1 MHSPTLLY
9 SVMLLVGL
17 MTGIMLVAWK
27 STQIPGMREWFLA
40 FLSALLNILLFL
52 KRELFPEAVFSPI
65 LHALLLSS
73 GAATLIGTYRYL
85 GRRDIPYRTILLGIL
100 TTLAGIA
107 LLGTYLHA
115 PVLLYRLASA
125 ATGVFFILTGMTIWP
140 AHLTRYRARLLFA
153 VISFAHGLFMCG
165 RIFLFTGNFSNP
177 TLAQMSAHTAQII
190 LIEQQIVTVLF
201 GFGIMLL
208 ANEYITSQ
216 LKLLANLD
224 SLTNLYNRRAYLK
237 NLEQSISFSNR
248 TGQALCV
255 LVIDVDHFKRIN
267 DSHGHDAGDMVL
279 KTIAKTIE
287 HCLRTEDVMGR
298 MGGEEFSIC
307 LPNTTLASALIVADR
322 ICKTVHSTAITL
334 ESTDITCSVSVG
346 VATLRKLESPRDVL
360 RRSDQAMYF
369 AKANGRNRVE
379 YAM

>member
-153 VISFAHGLFMCG
+153 VITFAHGLFMCG

-346 VATLRKLESPRDVL
+346 GATLRKLESPRDVL

>member
-153 VISFAHGLFMCG
+153 VITFAHGLFMCG

-208 ANEYITSQ
+208 ANET
-216 LKLLANLD
+216 
-224 SLTNLYNRRAYLK
+224 
-237 NLEQSISFSNR
+237 
-248 TGQALCV
+248 
-255 LVIDVDHFKRIN
+255 
-267 DSHGHDAGDMVL
+267 
-279 KTIAKTIE
+279 
-287 HCLRTEDVMGR
+287 
-298 MGGEEFSIC
+298 
-307 LPNTTLASALIVADR
+307 
-322 ICKTVHSTAITL
+322 
-334 ESTDITCSVSVG
+334 
-346 VATLRKLESPRDVL
+346 SPRSSNCWPIWTL
-360 RRSDQAMYF
+360 
-369 AKANGRNRVE
+369 
-379 YAM
+379 

>member
-1 MHSPTLLY
+1 M
-9 SVMLLVGL
+9 
-17 MTGIMLVAWK
+17 
-27 STQIPGMREWFLA
+27 
-40 FLSALLNILLFL
+40 
-52 KRELFPEAVFSPI
+52 
-65 LHALLLSS
+65 
-73 GAATLIGTYRYL
+73 
-85 GRRDIPYRTILLGIL
+85 
-100 TTLAGIA
+100 
-107 LLGTYLHA
+107 
-115 PVLLYRLASA
+115 LLYRLASA
-125 ATGVFFILTGMTIWP
+125 ATGVFFIFTGITIWP
-140 AHLTRYRARLLFA
+140 AHTARYRARLLFA
-153 VISFAHGLFMCG
+153 VITVAHGLFMCG

-177 TLAQMSAHTAQII
+177 TLAQMSVHNAQII

-255 LVIDVDHFKRIN
+255 LVIDVDHFKHIN

-307 LPNTTLASALIVADR
+307 LPNTTLASALIVAER
-322 ICKTVHSTAITL
+322 ICKAVHSTAITL
-334 ESTDITCSVSVG
+334 ESTNITCSVSVG

>member
-1 MHSPTLLY
+1 M
-9 SVMLLVGL
+9 
-17 MTGIMLVAWK
+17 
-27 STQIPGMREWFLA
+27 
-40 FLSALLNILLFL
+40 
-52 KRELFPEAVFSPI
+52 
-65 LHALLLSS
+65 
-73 GAATLIGTYRYL
+73 
-85 GRRDIPYRTILLGIL
+85 
-100 TTLAGIA
+100 
-107 LLGTYLHA
+107 
-115 PVLLYRLASA
+115 
-125 ATGVFFILTGMTIWP
+125 
-140 AHLTRYRARLLFA
+140 
-153 VISFAHGLFMCG
+153 
-165 RIFLFTGNFSNP
+165 
-177 TLAQMSAHTAQII
+177 
-190 LIEQQIVTVLF
+190 
-201 GFGIMLL
+201 
-208 ANEYITSQ
+208 
-216 LKLLANLD
+216 
-224 SLTNLYNRRAYLK
+224 
-237 NLEQSISFSNR
+237 
-248 TGQALCV
+248 
-255 LVIDVDHFKRIN
+255 IDVDHFKRIN